1 MARTAPDPKLIKAI
15 EDCLRK
21 PIFFRDII
29 EATNNCPYRNVLQ
42 AWGDVRT
49 RLNLKRDEHGR
60 YWRADI

>member
-1 MARTAPDPKLIKAI
+1 MPRTVPDPKLVKTI

-21 PIFFRDII
+21 PVFFHDII
-29 EATNNCPYRNVLQ
+29 QATQHCPYRNMLQ

-49 RLNLKRDEHGR
+49 RLVLERDEHGR